1 MCAHQVCSYGPS
13 MTSHDHTTQRT
24 TAVPLVDPRLAT
36 RYEVRVEGHLQQR
49 WSAWLD
55 GFALAPESD
64 GITVIS
70 GQVED
75 QAALHGLL
83 QKLRDIGIPM
93 ISLTSFPPNAGSA
106 DPHNHPSPPT

>member
-1 MCAHQVCSYGPS
+1 
-13 MTSHDHTTQRT
+13 MTSNDHTTQRT

-36 RYEVRVEGHLQQR
+36 RYEIRVEGHLQQR

-55 GFALAPESD
+55 GLTLAPEGD
-64 GITVIS
+64 GITLIS

-83 QKLRDIGIPM
+83 QKLRDIGIPL
-93 ISLTSFPPNAGSA
+93 ISLASFPSDGDGPK
-106 DPHNHPSPPT
+106 PHNHPTPHPPHTGATP